1 MRVWGWHP
9 HHPLAGVAE
18 MCLISWSSCSSRG
31 ETTKGLSTRKRG
43 CKYLWWLFLLYLNPL
58 SKHVWGLTT
67 GFMLCSGFKYRFSS
81 TPPKVFAIRK
91 RSVLCRQTV
100 QHIMFGADCIR
111 LHRKLRLRS
120 TAWLLDNCT
129 HEGNVTEQ
137 GCTSCSF
144 YKPVAKQCSAFCHA
158 FIPGSC
164 AFMQFPLSTWPT
176 LSHAALHNG
185 ASWEASPY
193 FPNLLLSQAGGWL
206 PSQMSSSFAKWI
218 LEDVLPVLGTHLHCP
233 GTHCIITAAR
243 KDSQHCTIPTLHIWR
258 PAPLWRSPHVSSF
271 QLR

>member
-58 SKHVWGLTT
+58 SKHVWGLTI

-91 RSVLCRQTV
+91 CSVLCRQTV

-111 LHRKLRLRS
+111 LHRKLRLKS
-120 TAWLLDNCT
+120 TAWLLDNGT

-176 LSHAALHNG
+176 LMQSSIMGPPEKPPLISQTFCCHKLEVGCLLRCRHPLQSGYWKMSCLSLEHICIAQEHI
-185 ASWEASPY
+185 ASSQQQGRTASTAP
-193 FPNLLLSQAGGWL
+193 FP
-206 PSQMSSSFAKWI
+206 
-218 LEDVLPVLGTHLHCP
+218 
-233 GTHCIITAAR
+233 
-243 KDSQHCTIPTLHIWR
+243 HCTFGGLH
-258 PAPLWRSPHVSSF
+258 PHEDPPM
-271 QLR
+271 